1 MVTLAISETLAEK
14 ITRRAKAQQ
23 LSVEELLDILV
34 EELPVNHQDVD
45 EFGNTVEDRAIIES
59 LIGCID
65 SELTDLSATTS
76 ETRDRYYQERFGHAD
91 SD

>member
-1 MVTLAISETLAEK
+1 MVTLAISESLAEK
-14 ITRRAKAQQ
+14 LTRRAKAQQ

-34 EELPVNHQDVD
+34 EEPPVENRDTD
-45 EFGNTVEDRAIIES
+45 EFGNTFEDRAIIES

-65 SELTDLSATTS
+65 SDLTDLSTTTS